1 MKTMKAK
8 TRDERC
14 QRMRPTLC
22 GVMAY
27 ENVAVAKIAK
37 EKWDYLVYTLKDGF
51 DFELRLWKFD
61 ILQIPE
67 WRDAAINDATQAQ
80 LVFVATR
87 GAGGLP
93 PVVKEWIEEWLVL
106 KGRVPHTTRLL
117 SAVFDPSSNGP
128 GASPLSQF
136 AYLQQAARKGSM
148 DFIASGTPAHNQE
161 SVVRLYVST
170 GAMPSQGNKSPGR
183 DYTPNPKVIL

>member
-1 MKTMKAK
+1 
-8 TRDERC
+8 
-14 QRMRPTLC
+14 MRPTLY
-22 GVMAY
+22 GVIAY
-27 ENVAVAKIAK
+27 ENVSVAKIAK
-37 EKWDYLVYTLKDGF
+37 EKWDYLVHTLKDGV

-87 GAGGLP
+87 GAGDLP
-93 PVVKEWIEEWLVL
+93 PEVKEWIEEWLVL

-128 GASPLSQF
+128 GASLFHSSLTCNRRPGGDRWISLPPARPLKTSR
-136 AYLQQAARKGSM
+136 APLDS
-148 DFIASGTPAHNQE
+148 TPQPQP
-161 SVVRLYVST
+161 RLR
-170 GAMPSQGNKSPGR
+170 GEIRAQ
-183 DYTPNPKVIL
+183 DAITPQSRR